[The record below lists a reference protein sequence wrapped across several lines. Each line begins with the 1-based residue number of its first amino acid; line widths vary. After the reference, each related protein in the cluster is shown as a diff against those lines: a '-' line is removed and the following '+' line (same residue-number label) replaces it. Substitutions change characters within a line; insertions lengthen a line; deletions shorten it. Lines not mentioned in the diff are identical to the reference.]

1 MHKCTGFIH
10 DAPPSMTP
18 TRLPVR
24 ANLSESG
31 SAMIFFDH
39 VKIYVK
45 AGDGGN
51 GSSHFRREKFAP
63 FGGPDGGDGGRG
75 GSIYLEATTNLNTL
89 IDYRYHQH
97 FKAQPGAAGM
107 RQKMHGAKGNDDVLR
122 VPCGTIVRNAD
133 TNELIAD
140 LVDDGQRVMVARG
153 GRGGLGNTHF
163 ATSTHQAPREAQKGE
178 PGEERWI
185 TLELR
190 LIADVGLV
198 GYPNAGK
205 STLLSVVTAAQ
216 PKIADYPFTT
226 LSPNLGVV
234 AIGQPGSRDE
244 FSFVLADIPGLIE
257 GAAQG
262 VGLGHEF
269 LRHVDRTR
277 LLIHVL
283 DGASYDRDPWEDF
296 QAINRELREY
306 DERLAARPQVIAFN
320 KMDLPEAQERW
331 PELKAQAEAAGYPA
345 FAISAAAHQG
355 TDELM
360 RFTALRLNEIWQEEA
375 EQAAAQLAGD
385 LSEMHGPVLRPQP
398 QDAFTVSKENGVYVV
413 RGKRVERV
421 VNMTDTENEESMDRL
436 QVTMEKM
443 GVTKALE
450 DAGVKVGDAV
460 RFGKVE
466 LIWGE

>member
-1 MHKCTGFIH
+1 MFY
-10 DAPPSMTP
+10 
-18 TRLPVR
+18 
-24 ANLSESG
+24 
-31 SAMIFFDH
+31 DH
-39 VKIYVK
+39 TKIYVK

-51 GSSHFRREKFAP
+51 GSSHFRHEKFAP
-63 FGGPDGGDGGRG
+63 RGGPDGGDGGRG
-75 GSIYLEATTNLNTL
+75 GSVYLEATSNMNTL
-89 IDYRYHQH
+89 IDYRFRHH
-97 FKAQPGAAGM
+97 FKAGAGGAGM
-107 RQKMHGAKGNDDVLR
+107 RQKMHGAKGEDVVLR
-122 VPCGTIVRNAD
+122 VPLGTIVRDAD

-140 LVDDGQRVMVARG
+140 LVEDGQRVMVARG

-163 ATSTHQAPREAQKGE
+163 ATATHQAPREAQKGE

-234 AIGQPGSRDE
+234 VVGQPGSRDE
-244 FSFVLADIPGLIE
+244 IDFVLADIPGLIE

-269 LRHVDRTR
+269 LRHIDRTR
-277 LLIHVL
+277 LLIHML
-283 DGASYDRDPWEDF
+283 DGASLERDPWQDF
-296 QAINRELREY
+296 QTINQELREY
-306 DERLAARPQVIAFN
+306 DERLATRPQIVVLN

-331 PELKAQAEAAGYPA
+331 PALKAKAEAAGYPV
-345 FAISAAAHQG
+345 FAISAATHQG

-360 RFTALRLNEIWQEEA
+360 QYTARRLHEIRQEEA
-375 EQAAAQLAGD
+375 ERAA
-385 LSEMHGPVLRPQP
+385 SEINTDMTGPVLRPLP
-398 QDAFTVSKENGVYVV
+398 DDAFTVTKEKGVYVV
-413 RGKRVERV
+413 RGKRVGRLV
-421 VNMTDTENEESMDRL
+421 SMTDLENEEGMDRL
-436 QVTMEKM
+436 QVTLAKM

-450 DAGVKVGDAV
+450 EAGVKVGDIV

-466 LIWGE
+466 LYWGE